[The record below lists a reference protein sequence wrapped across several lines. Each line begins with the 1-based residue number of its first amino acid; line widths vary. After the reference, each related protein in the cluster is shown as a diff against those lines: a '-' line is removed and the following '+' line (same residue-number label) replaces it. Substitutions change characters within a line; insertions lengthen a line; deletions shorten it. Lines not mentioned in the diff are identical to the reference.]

1 MLPSTTTIVPL
12 NCTQIPPPYL
22 VFVGRI
28 TAYQV
33 PTFRFQVDQVLS
45 GTWDGPLVD
54 VDFPDDAGFLRL
66 GPSYVVAAQLDSTTG
81 KLYSKVRYTFSNQPG
96 AGMCPGEDPIITR
109 LSDGSPVDTAILS
122 GMKGR
127 WNKALVAFLVP
138 SVAVMGALVLVV
150 SLKHLATKVLRVG
163 PVSTRRPYP

>member
-1 MLPSTTTIVPL
+1 M
-12 NCTQIPPPYL
+12 
-22 VFVGRI
+22 
-28 TAYQV
+28 
-33 PTFRFQVDQVLS
+33 LS

-66 GPSYVVAAQLDSTTG
+66 GPSYVVAAQVDSTTG

-109 LSDGSPVDTAILS
+109 MSDGSPVDTAILS

-138 SVAVMGALVLVV
+138 SCRGHGRARRGGVAQAPGHQGAAGRPGVDPPAVP
-150 SLKHLATKVLRVG
+150 LA
-163 PVSTRRPYP
+163 RRACTE